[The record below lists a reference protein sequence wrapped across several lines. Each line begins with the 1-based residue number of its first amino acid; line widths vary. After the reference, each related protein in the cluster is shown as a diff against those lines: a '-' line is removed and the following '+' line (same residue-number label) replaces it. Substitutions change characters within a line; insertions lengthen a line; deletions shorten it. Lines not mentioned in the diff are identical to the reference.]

1 MSVITTHIDGEELK
15 VLKGFK
21 LSDGEVLI
29 SDADKMGDLEEVRV
43 VIEPSLLKY
52 WIEECGLLEELGI
65 EGTIW

>member
-43 VIEPSLLKY
+43 VIESSLLKY

>member
-52 WIEECGLLEELGI
+52 WIEEYGLLEELGI

>member
-43 VIEPSLLKY
+43 VIESSLLKY

-65 EGTIW
+65 DGTIW